1 MTTTEARRPVETQTR
16 AEDASGLIG
25 HLLGDVGQDLS
36 KLIRQELEL
45 AKIEAR
51 SSAKRVGW
59 GTGMLGGAAVAAMLA
74 LVFFSVAGWS
84 ALGGLIGA
92 GWSGLVV
99 AGCWCFIALTMAL
112 VGRTQMR
119 KITGLPQTAETIRR
133 IPDAVRGKDDGF
145 S

>member
-1 MTTTEARRPVETQTR
+1 MSTTEARRPLETETR
-16 AEDASGLIG
+16 DATAHGLIG

-36 KLIRQELEL
+36 RLIRQELEL

-51 SSAKRVGW
+51 TSAKRVGR
-59 GTGMLGGAAVAAMLA
+59 GAGMLGGAAVAAALA

-84 ALGGLIGA
+84 ALGGLIGD

-99 AGCWCFIALTMAL
+99 AGCWCVVALVLAL